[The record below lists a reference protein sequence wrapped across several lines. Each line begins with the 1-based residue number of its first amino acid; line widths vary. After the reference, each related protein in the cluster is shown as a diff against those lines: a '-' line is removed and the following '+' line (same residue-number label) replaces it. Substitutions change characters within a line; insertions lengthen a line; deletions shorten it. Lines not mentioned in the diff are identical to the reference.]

1 MGIVGQ
7 DKKRAF
13 NGEVM
18 GMNVGTC
25 LLQNGIRTMNNNHY
39 YLPFSV
45 QLTSQCGCHFTLA

>member
-18 GMNVGTC
+18 GMNVDTC
-25 LLQNGIRTMNNNHY
+25 LLQNGIRTMNNNQY

-45 QLTSQCGCHFTLA
+45 QLTSRCGCHFTLA